1 MKVVLLKDVKSQGK
15 KGDVINVSDGYAR
28 NFLIPRL
35 LAKEA
40 TNNALNDLK
49 GQKEAEAFKKNTEIA
64 NAEETAK
71 KIEGVTLELSAKAGE
86 NGKLFG
92 SITAQDVA
100 EALKMQYHVVIDKK
114 KFLIPDGI
122 KHTGITEVEVKIY
135 PMISAKIKVNVKSA
149 N

>member
-1 MKVVLLKDVKSQGK
+1 MKVVLLKDVKAQGK

-64 NAEETAK
+64 NAEETSK
-71 KIEGVTLELSAKAGE
+71 KIEGVTVELSAKAGE

-100 EALKMQYHVVIDKK
+100 EALKMQHHVVIDKK
-114 KFLIPDGI
+114 KFLLPDGI

-135 PMISAKIKVNVKSA
+135 PSISAKIKVNVTSA